1 MQAWSSVTM
10 RERSSRQSQTSR
22 RRQPP
27 PRQQEPIESGSGRR
41 PLPRELRDC
50 VRHIPL

>member
-1 MQAWSSVTM
+1 M

-22 RRQPP
+22 RRRPLPQ
-27 PRQQEPIESGSGRR
+27 RQAPIESGSGRR

-50 VRHIPL
+50 VRRIPP